1 MKSIDRTD
9 KTHVRC
15 KSPKGAIVNS
25 GKICIFPRR
34 NRFLI
39 LKQRHRRSRC
49 IVVQSSLKTDRE
61 SYENPLQLRQFVPT
75 LICRTRPICWSLS
88 SIHSCSGTLGLRI
101 ILGADIHQL
110 GILKIQIPFAT
121 PIFTSTADILLPLKF
136 RNWCFLCH
144 RTSPQ
149 IAFKF
154 LIAIHPA
161 LLP

>member
-61 SYENPLQLRQFVPT
+61 SYENPLRLRQFVPAFVS
-75 LICRTRPICWSLS
+75 RTRPVGGALS
-88 SIHSCSGTLGLRI
+88 RIHSGSGTLGLRA

-110 GILKIQIPFAT
+110 GILKIQIPLAA
-121 PIFTSTADILLPLKF
+121 PIFTGTADRLLPLKF
-136 RNWCFLCH
+136 WNRCFLCH
-144 RTSPQ
+144 NLNFSDYGFIILITS
-149 IAFKF
+149 
-154 LIAIHPA
+154 
-161 LLP
+161 

>member
-61 SYENPLQLRQFVPT
+61 SYENPLRLRQFDPSFVATETGCIGWIIDQTGGIVEYPT
-75 LICRTRPICWSLS
+75 AA
-88 SIHSCSGTLGLRI
+88 LR
-101 ILGADIHQL
+101 
-110 GILKIQIPFAT
+110 
-121 PIFTSTADILLPLKF
+121 
-136 RNWCFLCH
+136 
-144 RTSPQ
+144 
-149 IAFKF
+149 
-154 LIAIHPA
+154 
-161 LLP
+161 